1 MAHSVRSRKSEA
13 DIAFQDLLRTEA
25 HLGRPRQCQKC
36 YRYWPW
42 ATFRLDRTDAHPLFC
57 LRCSRPDLYVKH
69 WQTAR
74 DEMRTLI
81 DAAAKIQEVYTD
93 PNEAVKPAPPFLPP
107 PQMSQHAP
115 HTLPGAVAQR
125 EAMMR
130 PPTFA
135 QDRMNPSSIVN
146 LTDASRIPPVL
157 DNAPL
162 VPATYRAQ
170 ASARNAPSSAEASS
184 RPWINTLPQ
193 YPIERPRQTPSNPA
207 LTNLQPSRIPVNF
220 TAPPRAIG
228 QPFLPTPPASTG
240 AINNSGSSHP
250 PSHVSRWPV
259 HVYLPGYS
267 PYQLPFNSFQI
278 TKLPDKIIHRL
289 VGKPEELRALKEPH
303 RALLWLQL
311 ICVPSPSSVLLF
323 SQIMHSYISFI
334 FYNKAATAPAHLPL
348 LPADLI
354 NVMRNLW
361 PEVRYTGGERGTE
374 IICIGLA
381 MRTDKRTRQATSGM
395 DAEVEN
401 TRSSIAGPSTA
412 TRGDNVGEGLIA
424 MSGAAVST
432 MAQPAESTHS
442 GSSKKDVDV
451 LPSQG
456 SVPLG
461 NQPQQESRGAAG
473 GPVVSSTPGGTGP

>member
-1 MAHSVRSRKSEA
+1 MCHDCTLWLA
-13 DIAFQDLLRTEA
+13 DFD
-25 HLGRPRQCQKC
+25 
-36 YRYWPW
+36 
-42 ATFRLDRTDAHPLFC
+42 LFC
-57 LRCSRPDLYVKH
+57 IGTP
-69 WQTAR
+69 Q
-74 DEMRTLI
+74 RTLI

-107 PQMSQHAP
+107 PQMSQHVP

-146 LTDASRIPPVL
+146 LTDASRVPPVL

-207 LTNLQPSRIPVNF
+207 LTNLQPPRIPANF

-228 QPFLPTPPASTG
+228 QPFLPTPPASTS
-240 AINNSGSSHP
+240 AINNSGSSHL

-289 VGKPEELRALKEPH
+289 IGKPEELRALKEPH
-303 RALLWLQL
+303 RALLWF
-311 ICVPSPSSVLLF
+311 VF
-323 SQIMHSYISFI
+323 
-334 FYNKAATAPAHLPL
+334 AAL
-348 LPADLI
+348 
-354 NVMRNLW
+354 
-361 PEVRYTGGERGTE
+361 
-374 IICIGLA
+374 
-381 MRTDKRTRQATSGM
+381 
-395 DAEVEN
+395 
-401 TRSSIAGPSTA
+401 
-412 TRGDNVGEGLIA
+412 
-424 MSGAAVST
+424 
-432 MAQPAESTHS
+432 
-442 GSSKKDVDV
+442 
-451 LPSQG
+451 
-456 SVPLG
+456 
-461 NQPQQESRGAAG
+461 
-473 GPVVSSTPGGTGP
+473 